1 VILLTIVRSNKSP
14 LLTKQQTHS
23 KMAIISSYPTIAPQ
37 LADKLLGSNNVD
49 SLGDPV
55 IGVPTV
61 QYTMTSIKTLV
72 DQGFVQ
78 QLSSS
83 NIGNQPYPLTGNKIV
98 FGAADSTSLN
108 VTINAA
114 GLITFK
120 TAGTYY
126 VQQKYLYGVTTQA
139 TRFFLFRTLSSLS
152 GGISQ
157 YGSTSIDVTGVNMT
171 NPERKPMYIDYMIKV
186 IAGNTIEFE
195 SMLDANGNTE
205 FASLYARTINQWDSV
220 VPSAQVI
227 ISKLI

>member
-1 VILLTIVRSNKSP
+1 
-14 LLTKQQTHS
+14 
-23 KMAIISSYPTIAPQ
+23 MAIISSYPTIVPQ

-61 QYTMTSIKTLV
+61 QYTMTSIKTLL

-83 NIGNQPYPLTGNKIV
+83 NVTDQSYPLTGNKIV
-98 FGAADSTSLN
+98 FGGADSTNLN
-108 VTINAA
+108 VTIDAA
-114 GLITFK
+114 GLVTFK

-126 VQQKYLYGVTTQA
+126 VQQKYLYGVTSQA
-139 TRFFLFRTLSSLS
+139 TRYFLFRTLASLS

-157 YGSTSIDVTGVNMT
+157 YGPTSVDVTGVNMT
-171 NPERKPMYIDYMIKV
+171 NSERKPMYIDYMIKV

-195 SMLDANGNTE
+195 SMLDANGNETQ
-205 FASLYARTINQWDSV
+205 ASLYNRTINQWGTS
-220 VPSAQVI
+220 VPSSQVI